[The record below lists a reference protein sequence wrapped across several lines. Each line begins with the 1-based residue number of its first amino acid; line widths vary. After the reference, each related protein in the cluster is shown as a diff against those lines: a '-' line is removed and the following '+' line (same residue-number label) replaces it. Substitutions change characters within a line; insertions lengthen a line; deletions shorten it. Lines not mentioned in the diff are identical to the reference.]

1 MAIANLYAKKRKFR
15 EALPYINKAIEI
27 DELNTV
33 YWRKYAEINLNLD
46 AFEEA
51 VNAFQQCILLQDYDL
66 VIWLGL
72 VDTLCFLGEYEDALK
87 NLLKAKTYFKD
98 FAEIEYRLSGLYFK
112 FKSIKKGVVH
122 LKAGLAID
130 FEYQFILKELF
141 PEVFKMQD
149 VQDIVTSF
157 KKTS

>member
-1 MAIANLYAKKRKFR
+1 VV
-15 EALPYINKAIEI
+15 YI
-27 DELNTV
+27 
-33 YWRKYAEINLNLD
+33 
-46 AFEEA
+46 
-51 VNAFQQCILLQDYDL
+51 
-66 VIWLGL
+66 
-72 VDTLCFLGEYEDALK
+72 
-87 NLLKAKTYFKD
+87 
-98 FAEIEYRLSGLYFK
+98 FK
-112 FKSIKKGVVH
+112 FKSIKKGAAH